1 MTEENPSPTTRIGTP
16 ASGQPEAAAEPA
28 PATKGSTAPAT
39 DAPAADA
46 PPESAPAAPQPPV
59 GGPTGSGWLP
69 PSPRPTRRDRERGR
83 DAGGTA
89 SLVLGVALLALGLW
103 FFAQDTL
110 GLELPSIHWNQL
122 WPIILIVIGAWVL
135 MGAVRRGPR

>member
-16 ASGQPEAAAEPA
+16 GSGDPGSEAAPVVD
-28 PATKGSTAPAT
+28 GSSAPAT
-39 DAPAADA
+39 DAHAASA
-46 PPESAPAAPQPPV
+46 RTANAPAGPQPPV
-59 GGPTGSGWLP
+59 DGPTGSGWLP
-69 PSPRPTRRDRERGR
+69 PSPRPTRRDRDRGR

-89 SLVLGVALLALGLW
+89 SLVLGIVLLAIGLW

-110 GLELPSIHWNQL
+110 GLELPSLRWNQL

>member
-16 ASGQPEAAAEPA
+16 GSGDAGAEA
-28 PATKGSTAPAT
+28 APAT
-39 DAPAADA
+39 DAPAA
-46 PPESAPAAPQPPV
+46 PKPPV
-59 GGPTGSGWLP
+59 DGPTGSGWLP
-69 PSPRPTRRDRERGR
+69 PGPRPTRRDRDRGR

-89 SLVLGVALLALGLW
+89 SLVLGVVLLALGLW

-110 GLELPSIHWNQL
+110 GLELPSVRWNQL

-135 MGAVRRGPR
+135 VGAVRRGPR